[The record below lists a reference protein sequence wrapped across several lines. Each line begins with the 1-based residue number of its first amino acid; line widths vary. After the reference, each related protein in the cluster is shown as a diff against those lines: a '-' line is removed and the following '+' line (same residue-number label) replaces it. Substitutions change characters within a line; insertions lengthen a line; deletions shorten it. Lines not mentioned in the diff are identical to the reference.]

1 MPSPSTLKRT
11 IRKQRKKRR
20 NPYVLPKLREEIVI
34 QEYKAQLDWTL
45 PDGQKQ
51 LLTSPSLPLV
61 PPEPP
66 QPPEPPT
73 VEEEHS
79 QDDLKDVDGD
89 SLKELQ
95 PKHVQADVSYRP
107 SDASFRMMLSDNSL
121 RDDQVNTACQDNT
134 STGGGVVDY
143 ISERKFITFESC
155 LDELLM
161 RCPKCTA
168 LMRTSRK
175 KVKGTC
181 LFVYRTCA
189 NGHELVWSSQPCVHR
204 RPLGS
209 ILLAAATLFSGSV
222 VKKVLRLL
230 NKMGVPCFSY
240 RTYFNIQSSFLLP
253 AIRRVWNRQQT
264 QLFEEAAGRE
274 LVLAADGRSD
284 SPGHCAKY
292 GSYTV
297 IAVPKNKVLHVET
310 VQSNETKGSWAMELE
325 GLKRTLVVLEAN
337 GLIVESIITDRHSM
351 IKSFLSKDH
360 PQIRHMF
367 DCWHVAKGIKKRLV
381 TAGKLKSLSALQD
394 WVEPIVKHL
403 YWCAESSDGAPEE
416 ILPKWTSLVA
426 HVADVHEHA
435 DAIYPRCQHG
445 DLGRKKWLSE
455 AAQEANATDAP
466 PPLSSNFER
475 PDKNSLIAKHRSRFN
490 C

>member
-1 MPSPSTLKRT
+1 MHM
-11 IRKQRKKRR
+11 IRPLWEQ
-20 NPYVLPKLREEIVI
+20 NDTEELSAAAVLPADCHQSRLNHQSHR
-34 QEYKAQLDWTL
+34 
-45 PDGQKQ
+45 Q
-51 LLTSPSLPLV
+51 LLKNT
-61 PPEPP
+61 
-66 QPPEPPT
+66 
-73 VEEEHS
+73 S
-79 QDDLKDVDGD
+79 QDDLEDVDGD

-95 PKHVQADVSYRP
+95 SKHVEADVSYRP

-134 STGGGVVDY
+134 STSGGVVDY

-253 AIRRVWNRQQT
+253 AIRR
-264 QLFEEAAGRE
+264 
-274 LVLAADGRSD
+274 
-284 SPGHCAKY
+284 
-292 GSYTV
+292 
-297 IAVPKNKVLHVET
+297 
-310 VQSNETKGSWAMELE
+310 SNETKGSWAMELE
-325 GLKRTLVVLEAN
+325 GLKRTLVVFEAN

-455 AAQEANATDAP
+455 AYVRELMEETLHLNRRYSSYKAAQEANATDAP